1 MDIDLDIF
9 LTIDTNN
16 EVMMKIIIHLKL
28 QSLSMY
34 KGRTQNQLPVDM
46 GFLSKCQTREFGM
59 APMSLVEIKSVE
71 LNLEL

>member
-1 MDIDLDIF
+1 MDIDSDIS

-46 GFLSKCQTREFGM
+46 GFLSKCHNGAFGM
-59 APMSLVEIKSVE
+59 APMSLVEIQYLE

>member
-1 MDIDLDIF
+1 MDIDSDIF

-46 GFLSKCQTREFGM
+46 GFLSKFQTRAFDM
-59 APMSLVEIKSVE
+59 APMSLVEIQYVE

>member
-1 MDIDLDIF
+1 MDIDSDIF

-46 GFLSKCQTREFGM
+46 GFLSKSQTGAFGM
-59 APMSLVEIKSVE
+59 EPMSLVEIQYVE

>member
-1 MDIDLDIF
+1 MDIDSNIF

-28 QSLSMY
+28 QYLLMY
-34 KGRTQNQLPVDM
+34 KDRTQNQLPIDT
-46 GFLSKCQTREFGM
+46 GFLSKCQTGAFGM
-59 APMSLVEIKSVE
+59 APMSLVEIQSVE